1 MMKYM
6 YLVCLLVFW
15 SFSVKGQG
23 RMDRENE
30 YRTQVFD
37 AYPTVEETARSLK
50 TSGYNPFENPT
61 GIWFSKGGRFDSKR
75 YTRGNPVSLYV

>member
-1 MMKYM
+1 M
-6 YLVCLLVFW
+6 
-15 SFSVKGQG
+15 KGQG

-50 TSGYNPFENPT
+50 TSGYNPFENPDRNLV
-61 GIWFSKGGRFDSKR
+61 FQRRGGRFDSKR

>member
-61 GIWFSKGGRFDSKR
+61 GIWFSKGEEVVL
-75 YTRGNPVSLYV
+75 TVSDTQGV